1 MGILLGGHF
10 LTLDCFRGSFSEK
23 EALSGGSF
31 YEKWYKDIFYCYN
44 IISEEIDVR
53 YNINFSES

>member
-23 EALSGGSF
+23 EALSGGHFMRSGIKIYF
-31 YEKWYKDIFYCYN
+31 TV
-44 IISEEIDVR
+44 IIL
-53 YNINFSES
+53 